1 MYQSL
6 SLGKRTLPLTLKSL
20 VLLPNST
27 ALYSSTEETTNL
39 HFVVLSELGIKKHLQ
54 LTPVCLSVPLLTLS
68 FGMSDL
74 LLNIFLSAKHI
85 ISCSFSKGPL
95 VSAKHSGFIYLSIFY
110 FSLILKD
117 SFVGYPT
124 LGCWLFSHRI
134 LNILFYCSWF
144 LLFLLENK
152 LSFYL
157 SSLEDNVVLFF
168 FSLAFKI
175 SLTLMFL
182 IFHYK
187 ALRCKIY
194 FYLSY

>member
-6 SLGKRTLPLTLKSL
+6 SLGKRTLPLALKSL

-27 ALYSSTEETTNL
+27 SLPPPTEETANL
-39 HFVVLSELGIKKHLQ
+39 HFVVLSKLWIKKHLQ
-54 LTPVCLSVPLLTLS
+54 LTPVCLSVTLLFLLACLT
-68 FGMSDL
+68 L
-74 LLNIFLSAKHI
+74 LLNIFLFAKHI

-95 VSAKHSGFIYLSIFY
+95 VSAKHSVFIYLSIFY

-117 SFVGYPT
+117 SFAGYPT

-134 LNILFYCSWF
+134 LNILFYCPWF

-157 SSLEDNVVLFF
+157 GSLEDNVVF

-175 SLTLMFL
+175 SLT
-182 IFHYK
+182 
-187 ALRCKIY
+187 
-194 FYLSY
+194 